1 MIQKKRNSF
10 CVPFIYWC
18 AFILPFSCECAV
30 LASTGAFGFY
40 LPMPRCVCHKVPPV
54 RVDEAAAT
62 GGHLIQNT
70 KHFLVLWILNY
81 ELPPSCSRW
90 ALRGGMSCSTTYCVV
105 LLTGLWHFVK
115 AEYLGS
121 LGSVVFL
128 LIKTGASVYR
138 VKALLVSLAPSES
151 RIATCLIGII
161 LLVSALWLPTRVIGI
176 TGEMCLLKWTHGAP
190 AKAALLVLY
199 FLWGNTCKNAG
210 DSRLAHWM
218 SLVHVV
224 VVLIWFAAWLENLL
238 QTHAGSRT

>member
-1 MIQKKRNSF
+1 
-10 CVPFIYWC
+10 
-18 AFILPFSCECAV
+18 
-30 LASTGAFGFY
+30 
-40 LPMPRCVCHKVPPV
+40 
-54 RVDEAAAT
+54 
-62 GGHLIQNT
+62 
-70 KHFLVLWILNY
+70 
-81 ELPPSCSRW
+81 
-90 ALRGGMSCSTTYCVV
+90 MSCSTTCCVV

-138 VKALLVSLAPSES
+138 VKALLVSLAPNES

-199 FLWGNTCKNAG
+199 FL
-210 DSRLAHWM
+210 
-218 SLVHVV
+218 
-224 VVLIWFAAWLENLL
+224 
-238 QTHAGSRT
+238 